1 MHNLQ
6 RLDLKPFREPLPT
19 DMPKEITHWLLAEEV
34 SGRLRGTPFEEPLKR
49 NGNIL
54 RIGAIVHDAPYY
66 YLKPDREK
74 RFGDLPRKLHGTVDD
89 AYELIGA
96 LLSYTLER
104 SRQEEE
110 PLLAFLVG
118 LVTHLFA
125 DALMHPLIFYLT
137 GRYDDP
143 SFRQGTVARQDHRR
157 LESLIDMHLAGGYD
171 RVRGYSLATF
181 LRTAEVPLIGLY
193 NHVGNAWLE
202 PGRAPDF
209 AGGLSSAFRLF
220 AFLQGLFRNPLLGR
234 LAFRLFAITPAI
246 VREILALSYSPQLL
260 RYEERITGTIRY
272 RHPCTG
278 REQAHTIA
286 TLFQEAVEQS
296 VAFCRGLEPLL
307 DSRANRPARLVLP
320 VVDPGL
326 GFGPDH
332 PLCHY
337 SGDRFFD

>member
-1 MHNLQ
+1 
-6 RLDLKPFREPLPT
+6 
-19 DMPKEITHWLLAEEV
+19 MPKEITHWRLAEEV
-34 SGRLRGTPFEEPLKR
+34 SRRLRETSFEGPLQR

-54 RIGAIVHDAPYY
+54 HIGAIVHDAPYY

-96 LLSYTLER
+96 LLNYTLER
-104 SRQEEE
+104 PRQERE

-143 SFRQGTVARQDHRR
+143 SFRHGTIARQDHRR
-157 LESLIDMHLAGGYD
+157 LESLIDMHLAGGYE
-171 RVRGYSLATF
+171 RVRSYSLAIY
-181 LRTAEVPLIGLY
+181 LHSAEVPLNGLY
-193 NHVGNAWLE
+193 AHAGNAWLE

-209 AGGLSSAFRLF
+209 AGGLASAFRLF

-234 LAFRLFAITPAI
+234 LAFRLFAIAPAI
-246 VREILALSYSPQLL
+246 AREILALFYSPQLL
-260 RYEERITGTIRY
+260 RYEGRIAGTIPY
-272 RHPCTG
+272 RHPCSG
-278 REQAHTIA
+278 REQAHGIA
-286 TLFQEAVEQS
+286 ELYQEAVEQS

-307 DSRANRPARLVLP
+307 DSRPGRPARLVLP
-320 VVDPGL
+320 AVDPGL
-326 GFGPDH
+326 GFDPDH

-337 SGDRFFD
+337 SNHRFFD